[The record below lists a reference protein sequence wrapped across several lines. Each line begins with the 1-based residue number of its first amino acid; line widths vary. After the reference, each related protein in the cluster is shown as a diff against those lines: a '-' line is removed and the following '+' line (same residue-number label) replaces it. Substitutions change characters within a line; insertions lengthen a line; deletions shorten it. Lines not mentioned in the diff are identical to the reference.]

1 MRRIITWLSATAVAV
16 ALLSGY
22 QLAVASGGEVG
33 KGGQPCPAG
42 AAADPAAARCE
53 PAGDR
58 PGGDTGVHQDKPGES
73 K

>member
-1 MRRIITWLSATAVAV
+1 MLKDCFMRRIITWLSATAVAV

-33 KGGQPCPAG
+33 KGGQPCPA
-42 AAADPAAARCE
+42 AVRCE
-53 PAGDR
+53 PDGDR
-58 PGGDTGVHQDKPGES
+58 PGGDTGVHEDKPGES